1 MIEYFKRMFSNMS
14 ERASNTDSSKKF
26 LTDDVL
32 QALLTKLKS
41 TFIKVSQLNDLKKR
55 IGQLEKKVSELE
67 SALEDAIYYKEQ
79 IDFCSFLVIKNTNKD
94 WW

>member
-41 TFIKVSQLNDLKKR
+41 TFITVSQLNDLQKR
-55 IGQLEKKVSELE
+55 IGQLENTVSELE
-67 SALEDAIYYKEQ
+67 SKADNAVYYK
-79 IDFCSFLVIKNTNKD
+79 K
-94 WW
+94 

>member
-1 MIEYFKRMFSNMS
+1 MS

-41 TFIKVSQLNDLKKR
+41 TFITVSQLNDLQKR
-55 IGQLEKKVSELE
+55 IGQLEKTVSESE
-67 SALEDAIYYKEQ
+67 SKADNAVYYKE
-79 IDFCSFLVIKNTNKD
+79 
-94 WW
+94 

>member
-1 MIEYFKRMFSNMS
+1 MS

-41 TFIKVSQLNDLKKR
+41 TFITVSQLNDLQKR
-55 IGQLEKKVSELE
+55 IGQLEKTISELE
-67 SALEDAIYYKEQ
+67 TDLKDAVYYKE
-79 IDFCSFLVIKNTNKD
+79 
-94 WW
+94 

>member
-1 MIEYFKRMFSNMS
+1 MS

-41 TFIKVSQLNDLKKR
+41 TFITVSQLNDLQKR
-55 IGQLEKKVSELE
+55 IGQLEKTVSELE
-67 SALEDAIYYKEQ
+67 SKADNAVYYKE
-79 IDFCSFLVIKNTNKD
+79 
-94 WW
+94 

>member
-1 MIEYFKRMFSNMS
+1 MS

-41 TFIKVSQLNDLKKR
+41 TFITVSQLNDLQKR
-55 IGQLEKKVSELE
+55 IGQLEKTVSELE
-67 SALEDAIYYKEQ
+67 TDLKDAVYYKE
-79 IDFCSFLVIKNTNKD
+79 
-94 WW
+94 

>member
-1 MIEYFKRMFSNMS
+1 MS

-41 TFIKVSQLNDLKKR
+41 TFITVSQLNDLQKR
-55 IGQLEKKVSELE
+55 IGQLEKTVNELE
-67 SALEDAIYYKEQ
+67 SKADNAVYYKE
-79 IDFCSFLVIKNTNKD
+79 
-94 WW
+94 

>member
-1 MIEYFKRMFSNMS
+1 MIEYFKRMFSNMG

-41 TFIKVSQLNDLKKR
+41 TFITVSQLNDLQKR
-55 IGQLEKKVSELE
+55 IRQLEKTISELE
-67 SALEDAIYYKEQ
+67 TDLKDAVYYKE
-79 IDFCSFLVIKNTNKD
+79 
-94 WW
+94 

>member
-1 MIEYFKRMFSNMS
+1 MS

-41 TFIKVSQLNDLKKR
+41 TFITVSQLNDLQKR
-55 IGQLEKKVSELE
+55 IGQLEKTVSELE
-67 SALEDAIYYKEQ
+67 STLDDAVYYKE
-79 IDFCSFLVIKNTNKD
+79 
-94 WW
+94 

>member
-1 MIEYFKRMFSNMS
+1 MG

-41 TFIKVSQLNDLKKR
+41 TFITVSQLNDLQKR
-55 IGQLEKKVSELE
+55 IGQLEKTISELE
-67 SALEDAIYYKEQ
+67 TDLKDAVYYKE
-79 IDFCSFLVIKNTNKD
+79 
-94 WW
+94 

>member
-1 MIEYFKRMFSNMS
+1 MS

-41 TFIKVSQLNDLKKR
+41 TFITVSQLNDLQKR

-67 SALEDAIYYKEQ
+67 SALEDAIYYKE
-79 IDFCSFLVIKNTNKD
+79 
-94 WW
+94 

>member
-14 ERASNTDSSKKF
+14 ERVSNTDSSKKF

-41 TFIKVSQLNDLKKR
+41 TFITVSQLNDLQKR
-55 IGQLEKKVSELE
+55 IGQLEKTISELE
-67 SALEDAIYYKEQ
+67 TDLKDAVYYKE
-79 IDFCSFLVIKNTNKD
+79 
-94 WW
+94 

>member
-32 QALLTKLKS
+32 QALLTKLRS
-41 TFIKVSQLNDLKKR
+41 TFITVSQLNDLQKR
-55 IGQLEKKVSELE
+55 IGQLEKTVSELE
-67 SALEDAIYYKEQ
+67 SKADNAVYYKE
-79 IDFCSFLVIKNTNKD
+79 
-94 WW
+94 

>member
-1 MIEYFKRMFSNMS
+1 MIDYFKWMFSNMS

-41 TFIKVSQLNDLKKR
+41 TFITVSQLNDLQKR
-55 IGQLEKKVSELE
+55 IGQLEKTVSELE
-67 SALEDAIYYKEQ
+67 SKADNAVYYKE
-79 IDFCSFLVIKNTNKD
+79 
-94 WW
+94 

>member
-14 ERASNTDSSKKF
+14 ERDSNTDSSKKF

-41 TFIKVSQLNDLKKR
+41 TFITVSQLNDLQKR
-55 IGQLEKKVSELE
+55 IGQLEKTVSELE
-67 SALEDAIYYKEQ
+67 SKADNAVYYKE
-79 IDFCSFLVIKNTNKD
+79 
-94 WW
+94 

>member
-26 LTDDVL
+26 LTDDVF

-41 TFIKVSQLNDLKKR
+41 TFITVSQLNDLQKR
-55 IGQLEKKVSELE
+55 IGQLEKTVSELE
-67 SALEDAIYYKEQ
+67 SKADNGVYYKE
-79 IDFCSFLVIKNTNKD
+79 
-94 WW
+94 